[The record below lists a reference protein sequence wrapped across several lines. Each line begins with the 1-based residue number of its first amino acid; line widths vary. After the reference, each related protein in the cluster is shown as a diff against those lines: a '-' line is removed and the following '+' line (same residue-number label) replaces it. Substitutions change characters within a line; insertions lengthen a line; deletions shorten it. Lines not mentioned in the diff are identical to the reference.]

1 MERLLDFVLTDQAG
15 VFIVCANDLPFY
27 YHKIEIRNIYYYFP
41 PLYCRLFYSHL
52 CKHIIILYH
61 YYANG
66 YIT

>member
-15 VFIVCANDLPFY
+15 VFIVCANDLLLLSQDRDSE
-27 YHKIEIRNIYYYFP
+27 HLLLLS

-52 CKHIIILYH
+52 CNHIIILYH